1 MQQSGR
7 NFSNLVLL
15 RDFSYL
21 YVHVKSQDIYISPIW
36 LLLELPL
43 FFMFPHISLQLILK
57 DIDSIV
63 YVDSDILFLQ
73 PIDHLWAFLSK
84 FTPSQLAAMAP
95 EHEEPRIAWYS
106 RFARHPFYGR
116 TGVNSGV
123 MLMNMTRIRS
133 VLFKVQMHVFTLA
146 TRWRHCT
153 YLAFVCFSVDRMT

>member
-1 MQQSGR
+1 MQQSGK
-7 NFSNLVLL
+7 NSSNLVLL

-21 YVHVKSQDIYISPIW
+21 YVKPKTVTNIFNLQDFKVTSSVY
-36 LLLELPL
+36 LLMS
-43 FFMFPHISLQLILK
+43 FQLILK

-73 PIDHLWAFLSK
+73 PIDDLWAFLSK
-84 FTPSQLAAMAP
+84 FNPSQLAAMAP

-123 MLMNMTRIRS
+123 MLMNMTRMRT
-133 VLFKVQMHVFTLA
+133 VFFQVQLHVFILA
-146 TRWRHCT
+146 TRWHHCT
-153 YLAFVCFSVDRMT
+153 SVKKAFI